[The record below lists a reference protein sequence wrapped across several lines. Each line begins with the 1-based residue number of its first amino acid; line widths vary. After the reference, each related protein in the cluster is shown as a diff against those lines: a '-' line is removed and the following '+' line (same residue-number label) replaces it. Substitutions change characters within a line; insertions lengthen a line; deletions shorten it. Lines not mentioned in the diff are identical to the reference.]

1 MFAIQA
7 VIYFLFSSLITLW
20 RFDRQDCCRTF
31 DGMLAIFPVVTAYFY
46 GVKNLGANCGVM
58 ITARGVGCVVGPLLG
73 VVARDVIGQ
82 FEINYIASAVLSVAG
97 ALLSLMVKHP
107 EAEKQQSKIRRSFML
122 RRRET
127 LEKIRKT
134 LAVLSDDVQ
143 WKLEDIV
150 LSVGDLIDEEK
161 KVSVDTLRKLGSMNS
176 NRIRLLLLYLEASE
190 ERNALLK
197 QRVEELW
204 DVEDEELEGV
214 LEDLE
219 GLFRDDGDREDEP
232 QGEA

>member
-1 MFAIQA
+1 M
-7 VIYFLFSSLITLW
+7 S
-20 RFDRQDCCRTF
+20 
-31 DGMLAIFPVVTAYFY
+31 
-46 GVKNLGANCGVM
+46 
-58 ITARGVGCVVGPLLG
+58 
-73 VVARDVIGQ
+73 
-82 FEINYIASAVLSVAG
+82 
-97 ALLSLMVKHP
+97 
-107 EAEKQQSKIRRSFML
+107 RRI
-122 RRRET
+122 ET

-161 KVSVDTLRKLGSMNS
+161 KVSIDTLRKLGSMNS
-176 NRIRLLLLYLEASE
+176 NRISLLLMYLEAVE

-219 GLFRDDGDREDEP
+219 SFFGVDGDRKGEP
-232 QGEA
+232 HGEG

>member
-1 MFAIQA
+1 
-7 VIYFLFSSLITLW
+7 
-20 RFDRQDCCRTF
+20 
-31 DGMLAIFPVVTAYFY
+31 
-46 GVKNLGANCGVM
+46 
-58 ITARGVGCVVGPLLG
+58 
-73 VVARDVIGQ
+73 
-82 FEINYIASAVLSVAG
+82 
-97 ALLSLMVKHP
+97 
-107 EAEKQQSKIRRSFML
+107 ML
-122 RRRET
+122 RRTET

-176 NRIRLLLLYLEASE
+176 NRVRLLLLYLEAVE

-197 QRVEELW
+197 ERVEELW

-219 GLFRDDGDREDEP
+219 GFFRINGGDKKDEP
-232 QGEA
+232 QGEG

>member
-1 MFAIQA
+1 
-7 VIYFLFSSLITLW
+7 
-20 RFDRQDCCRTF
+20 
-31 DGMLAIFPVVTAYFY
+31 
-46 GVKNLGANCGVM
+46 
-58 ITARGVGCVVGPLLG
+58 
-73 VVARDVIGQ
+73 
-82 FEINYIASAVLSVAG
+82 
-97 ALLSLMVKHP
+97 
-107 EAEKQQSKIRRSFML
+107 ML
-122 RRRET
+122 RRKET

-176 NRIRLLLLYLEASE
+176 NRVRFLQVFLEAVE

-204 DVEDEELEGV
+204 DVEDEELESV

-219 GLFRDDGDREDEP
+219 GFFRVGGDKKDEP
-232 QGEA
+232 QGEG

>member
-1 MFAIQA
+1 
-7 VIYFLFSSLITLW
+7 
-20 RFDRQDCCRTF
+20 
-31 DGMLAIFPVVTAYFY
+31 MLAIFPVVTAYFY